1 MSDDVKVLLKEA
13 REAFKQNE
21 YLEVMK
27 KCKKVLKKD
36 KSNYGAL
43 VLLARSMQ
51 EVEEFKSQVS
61 LVLQKAVEV
70 QPNNPLAW
78 QGLVAHYEKA
88 PQDHDNWGKLALA
101 YCKLLQ
107 LDSESAKFTHFV
119 NKISEIV
126 LRIKNDDVLS
136 EALSTFSVLREVSN
150 KEKINLIDKTLV
162 WVLSEYPSNRITEHQ
177 ELYENVLASVIKD
190 VDLVNRQEYYRKYLK
205 ILYDSNKFRR
215 LLIAAEDMHIQ
226 FPQDTCPLEWLCR
239 VYYEE
244 AASRENELEINITQF
259 YETLL
264 KLNAN
269 SETAFIAKAAYLKRT
284 NELIDSRDSLKQV
297 ISLNGQSFYAWLML
311 SQVHC
316 KLYCWE
322 ETENASRKALRS
334 IKSNLKDKFQHEIKL
349 RLLEA
354 ISRSSNKQKLMEAR
368 QMCEELLSV
377 ESSVQL
383 QVIHARTNIL
393 LDEPNATAVLSSLE
407 SQDETKLQAL
417 ILKALHLQ
425 KHKRYEEAI
434 NALELVLENSEAWLL
449 FGKIYWDMGDYNH
462 SLMAFLNGVQVDR
475 NNWECMLYLG
485 HYYREHSNDIERSR
499 RCYHAAL
506 QINPNSEEAG
516 IGLSTAYRLLKN
528 TDANIQLLQ
537 RVTMQGTGPK
547 WAWLQLGLHY
557 LDQGDAGQAI
567 TALQHVIR
575 ADPNDNHSWE
585 SLADAYLARGAHTSA
600 LKSYQRALQLS
611 PGSLYPMIQLAN
623 IKLLIGQHN
632 EAKEDFES
640 ILQNDKQHILAL
652 KGLAQACLGLAR
664 QNIAKQFL
672 CRARENLQQAA
683 DSLTD
688 AIMIRSD
695 LLCNWKLLGDVCNRI
710 ITIPE
715 KYCYLRIKS
724 VLMKCDSDEKYINIK
739 GDEILMLSIRCFCRA
754 LSMQNS
760 SSLWHDLAC
769 CYLMQL
775 DRHSTVNKN
784 DVAAKCYAAAKHAV
798 KVCPQS
804 WLHWNVLGV
813 ICMSIYIKNYALAQH
828 CFIMAIDRESNN
840 AVAWS
845 NLGALYLHLGDIYKA
860 NEAFSRA
867 QRADPNYVN
876 SWIGQGLIA
885 DKTQRKEAMDL
896 FRHSTQLSYH
906 NQAALGYA
914 HWVLTILLNP
924 AMKKDPL
931 LVYVIENM
939 HAIPAAADV
948 LTWYTEREPH
958 DVYALNTHGLL
969 LERLKLYN
977 TAAKQFATALKLS
990 EDEERDMISINL
1002 ARIWIQ
1008 IGKYEEA
1015 VALCKQVKCANFNSQ
1030 CHLALS
1036 LFKAKQYEESYNTY
1050 EAALHWLADTGA
1062 DKANILCAMAA
1073 IAYMFQGADAVKTLL
1088 FQCVQIEPPIVTGLL
1103 ATASLGILHDDVNLT
1118 SLVLN
1123 ELKSYENHHEYGY
1136 HVVTLSA
1143 YYQVIQG
1150 NLAQAIRILTKAI
1163 FRHPNDVRY
1172 WVRLVQVS
1180 LLDGNLD
1187 IFRKC
1192 APAALTLSRNTSM
1205 TDIVH
1210 VACASAYSH
1219 FGTKEGLRQAQKNVF
1234 TYPSNVESWAGLVA
1248 ALLFR
1253 CVNKDCTPINSQWVL
1268 SLISIIKSQFQTT
1281 ENISQWLLHNEKK
1294 LYYNLEANK
1303 TSQLT

>member
-1 MSDDVKVLLKEA
+1 MSDDIKILLKEA
-13 REAFKQNE
+13 RESFKQNE

-36 KSNYGAL
+36 KNNYAAL

-51 EVEEFKSQVS
+51 EVEEFKLQVP

-78 QGLVAHYEKA
+78 QGLVAHYEKTT
-88 PQDHDNWGKLALA
+88 PQDHDNWEKLALA
-101 YCKLLQ
+101 YCKLIQ
-107 LDSESAKFTHFV
+107 LDSNSPKFTHFV
-119 NKISEIV
+119 NKISEII
-126 LRIKNDDVLS
+126 LRIKNDDILS
-136 EALSTFSVLREVSN
+136 EALSTFSALREIST
-150 KEKINLIDKTLV
+150 KERINLINKTLV
-162 WVLSEYPSNRITEHQ
+162 WVLSEYPNNKINKHQ

-205 ILYDSNKFRR
+205 MLYESNKITE
-215 LLIAAEDMHIQ
+215 LLTAAQEMHIQ
-226 FPQDTCPLEWLCR
+226 FLQDACPLEWLCHI
-239 VYYEE
+239 YYEE
-244 AASRENELEINITQF
+244 VALCENKLELDITQF
-259 YETLL
+259 YESLL
-264 KLNAN
+264 KLKSN
-269 SETAFIAKAAYLKRT
+269 SEAALIAKAAYLKRT
-284 NELIDSRDSLKQV
+284 GELIDSRDCLKQV
-297 ISLNGQSFYAWLML
+297 VLLNAQSLYAWLIL
-311 SQVHC
+311 SQIYY

-322 ETENASRKALRS
+322 ETENASRKALQL
-334 IKSNLKDKFQHEIKL
+334 IKSCLKDKFQHKLKL

-354 ISRSSNKQKLMEAR
+354 TSRSSNEQKLVEAH
-368 QMCEELLSV
+368 QMCQELLNI
-377 ESSVQL
+377 EPSVQL
-383 QVIHARTNIL
+383 QVIYARTHIL
-393 LDEPNATAVLSSLE
+393 LEKSDVTAILNNLE
-407 SQDETKLQAL
+407 SQNETKLQAF
-417 ILKALHLQ
+417 ILKALHLK
-425 KHKRYEEAI
+425 KHERYEEAI
-434 NALELVLENSEAWLL
+434 NALELALENSEAWLL

-462 SLMAFLNGVQVDR
+462 SLMAFLNGVQADR
-475 NNWECMLYLG
+475 NNWECMVYLG
-485 HYYREHSNDIERSR
+485 HYYRKHGNDIERSR
-499 RCYHAAL
+499 RCYQAAL

-537 RVTMQGTGPK
+537 RVTMQDTRPR

-611 PGSLYPMIQLAN
+611 PGSLYPLIQLAN
-623 IKLLIGQHN
+623 IKLLIGQHK

-664 QNIAKQFL
+664 ENIAKHFL
-672 CRARENLQQAA
+672 CRARENLQQAV
-683 DSLTD
+683 DGLVD

-695 LLCNWKLLGDVCNRI
+695 LLCNWKLLGDVCYRTV
-710 ITIPE
+710 TIPE
-715 KYCYLRIKS
+715 TYCYLRVKS
-724 VLMKCDSDEKYINIK
+724 VLIKSDSAETYLNIK

-760 SSLWHDLAC
+760 ALLWHDLAC
-769 CYLMQL
+769 CYSMQL
-775 DRHSTVNKN
+775 NRGSTVNKN
-784 DVAAKCYAAAKHAV
+784 DVAVKCYAAAKHAV
-798 KVCPQS
+798 KLCPQS
-804 WLHWNVLGV
+804 WLHWNLLGV

-828 CFIMAIDRESNN
+828 CFVMAIDRELNN
-840 AVAWS
+840 AVAWT
-845 NLGALYLHLGDIYKA
+845 NLGTLYLHLGDIYKA

-867 QRADPNYVN
+867 QRADPSYVN
-876 SWIGQGLIA
+876 SWVGQGLIA
-885 DKTQRKEAMDL
+885 EKTLRKEAMDL
-896 FRHSTQLSYH
+896 FRHSTQLGYH

-914 HWVLTILLNP
+914 HWVLTTLLNP
-924 AMKKDPL
+924 TMKKDPL

-948 LTWYTEREPH
+948 LTWYTEREPY
-958 DVYALNTHGLL
+958 DIYALNTHGLL

-1002 ARIWIQ
+1002 ARILIQ

-1015 VALCKQVKCANFNSQ
+1015 VTLCKQVKCANFNSQ

-1036 LFKAKQYEESYNTY
+1036 LFKAKQYEESYNAY
-1050 EAALHWLADTGA
+1050 ESALHWLADTGA
-1062 DKANILCAMAA
+1062 DKANILCAMGA
-1073 IAYMFQGADAVKTLL
+1073 IAYMFQGVDAVKTLL
-1088 FQCVQIEPPIVTGLL
+1088 FQCIQIEPPTITGFL
-1103 ATASLGILHDDVNLT
+1103 ATAALGILHNDVNLT

-1136 HVVTLSA
+1136 HIVMLSV
-1143 YYQVIQG
+1143 YHQIIQG
-1150 NLAQAIRILTKAI
+1150 DFTQAIRTLVKAI

-1172 WVRLVQVS
+1172 WIRLVRVL
-1180 LLDGNLD
+1180 LLDNNLD
-1187 IFRKC
+1187 MFRKC
-1192 APAALTLSRNTSM
+1192 ALTALTLSRNTSM

-1219 FGTKEGLRQAQKNVF
+1219 FGTKEGLRQAQKNLF
-1234 TYPSNVESWAGLVA
+1234 THPSNVESWANFVA

-1253 CVNKDCTPINSQWVL
+1253 GIEKDCTPINSRWVL
-1268 SLISIIKSQFQTT
+1268 SLISVMRSQFQIS
-1281 ENISQWLLHNEKK
+1281 ENMSQWLLSNEKE
-1294 LYYNLEANK
+1294 LGNL
-1303 TSQLT
+1303 